1 MLDEPKLDLADHD
14 LPEPNGPTAEILAA
28 KLNVSVD
35 QAANL
40 LMRYVDDL
48 DTLMRNVAKIV

>member
-1 MLDEPKLDLADHD
+1 MLDDPNIELADHD
-14 LPEPNGPTAEILAA
+14 LPEPNGPTAEVLAA

-48 DTLMRNVAKIV
+48 DTLMRNIAKIV